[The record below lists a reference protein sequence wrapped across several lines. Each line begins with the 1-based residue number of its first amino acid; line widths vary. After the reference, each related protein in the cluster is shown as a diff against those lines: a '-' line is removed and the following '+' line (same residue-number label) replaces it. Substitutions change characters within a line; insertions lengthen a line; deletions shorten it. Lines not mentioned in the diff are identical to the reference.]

1 MQRENRKPGNMPNWK
16 RSVLKWRP
24 RLGISVITLGRGSR
38 DNSTTNQQKPK
49 EAPAV
54 AAVASMD
61 TNPDYKPR
69 IIDLLDDVDKGYQF
83 GEYNVEAFECDAY
96 DDMNQ
101 YKSVY
106 E

>member
-1 MQRENRKPGNMPNWK
+1 MEAQRIKVASKIGNK
-16 RSVLKWRP
+16 RDNLS
-24 RLGISVITLGRGSR
+24 SR

-83 GEYNVEAFECDAY
+83 GEYNVEAFVCDAY